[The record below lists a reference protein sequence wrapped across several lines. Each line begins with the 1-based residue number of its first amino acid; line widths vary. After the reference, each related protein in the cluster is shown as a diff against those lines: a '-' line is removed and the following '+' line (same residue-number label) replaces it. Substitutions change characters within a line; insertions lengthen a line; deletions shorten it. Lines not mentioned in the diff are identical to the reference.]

1 MKLLMTKNNEKSRS
15 HKPIRMKQ
23 DIYYWSLND
32 FRLGKPIFVICIK
45 SLKATY
51 FILVF

>member
-1 MKLLMTKNNEKSRS
+1 MKLLMTKNTEKSRS

-32 FRLGKPIFVICIK
+32 FRLEKQ
-45 SLKATY
+45 Y
-51 FILVF
+51 FWSFA